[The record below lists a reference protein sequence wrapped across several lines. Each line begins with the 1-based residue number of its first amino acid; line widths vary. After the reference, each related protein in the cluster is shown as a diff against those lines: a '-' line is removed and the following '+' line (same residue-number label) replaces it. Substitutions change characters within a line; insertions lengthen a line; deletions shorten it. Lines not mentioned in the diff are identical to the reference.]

1 MFFYKSFIIFCVEV
15 LYMLDLFFD
24 LLALLFVL
32 MVSVLGVFKTSLM
45 LEELKMLR
53 SYCTHSYG
61 VLQQKNTDQNQI
73 TEKAHG
79 ARSRRSQA
87 QASSFPLPVENIQ
100 TEAQRKKNS
109 TKEQ

>member
-1 MFFYKSFIIFCVEV
+1 
-15 LYMLDLFFD
+15 MLDLFFD

-53 SYCTHSYG
+53 SYCTHG

-87 QASSFPLPVENIQ
+87 QASRFPLPVENIQ
-100 TEAQRKKNS
+100 TEAQRKKNNN

>member
-1 MFFYKSFIIFCVEV
+1 
-15 LYMLDLFFD
+15 MLDLFFD
-24 LLALLFVL
+24 LLALLLVL

-45 LEELKMLR
+45 LEGLKMLR

-73 TEKAHG
+73 TEKAHE

-87 QASSFPLPVENIQ
+87 QASRFSLPVENIQ
-100 TEAQRKKNS
+100 TEARRKK
-109 TKEQ
+109 K

>member
-1 MFFYKSFIIFCVEV
+1 
-15 LYMLDLFFD
+15 MLDLFFD

-79 ARSRRSQA
+79 QGPGEARHRLPGFLSQ
-87 QASSFPLPVENIQ
+87 
-100 TEAQRKKNS
+100 
-109 TKEQ
+109 